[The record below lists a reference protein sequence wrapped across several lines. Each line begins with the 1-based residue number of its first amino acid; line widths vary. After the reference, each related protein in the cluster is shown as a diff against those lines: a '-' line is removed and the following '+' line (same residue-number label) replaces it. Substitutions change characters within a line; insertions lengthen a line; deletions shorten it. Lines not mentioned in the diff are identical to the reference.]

1 MGGSGDAEEFDRDS
15 GCFEFGFH
23 LFALA
28 DVDGFVFVAVHEEE
42 GWVVGSDVADG

>member
-1 MGGSGDAEEFDRDS
+1 MGGSGDAEELYRDA

-28 DVDGFVFVAVHEEE
+28 DVDGLVFVAVHEEE
-42 GWVVGSDVADG
+42 GRVVGGDVADW